1 MTLSGLGS
9 TPDSGKARVAE
20 LVDAC
25 DLKSHPFW
33 VLVQARLWALVQ
45 SIFFL
50 RKSRMFNKSR
60 YSRNRQTTRVAF
72 YLSLL
77 VNILV
82 ILGVFTLFYKI
93 LFKLALLWWPFF
105 ALLGSFFLGSFI
117 RTQIFSKIVVW
128 LKNIFKH

>member
-9 TPDSGKARVAE
+9 TPDSGTARMAE

-25 DLKSHPFW
+25 DLKSHPIW
-33 VLVQARLWALVQ
+33 VLVRFRLWALVQ

-77 VNILV
+77 VNIII

-105 ALLGSFFLGSFI
+105 VLLSSFFFSSFI
-117 RTQIFSKIVVW
+117 RAQVFNKIAVW
-128 LKNIFKH
+128 IREFFRR